1 LNKFSA
7 LGLSDL
13 LTKSLQDMGIETPSE
28 IQEKAIPVLIKN
40 ENHFIG
46 LAQTG
51 TGKTAA
57 FGLPLIDLI
66 DINDRHTQAIVLA
79 PTREL
84 GQQIAAQFQNFSKYL
99 PQIKV
104 LAVYGGAPISNQIRA
119 LKDKPQIIIATP
131 GRMIDLLNR
140 KALNISKIRY
150 VVLDEADE
158 MLNMGFKEDL
168 DEILKHTPEEKLT
181 WLFSATMPKEIR
193 RIVKTYMKDPIE
205 IAVNS
210 GTSTNKDIEHQ
221 YAVVKISDK
230 TEAIKRIMDVTPK
243 MKGIIFCRT
252 KRDTQALAD
261 DLKSAGYH
269 VDALNGDLSQAQRD
283 RVMRQFKA
291 HALQMIVATDVAA
304 RGIDVDNLTH
314 IIHHALPDDITYYTH
329 RSGRTGR
336 AGNKGISIAFISSR
350 DQRRLRDIERN
361 LDATFTK
368 IEIPSSKDIAE
379 KRVLQWAELLA
390 KTEVA
395 KSMNHDLLAAALET
409 LDGFSKEELISKLV
423 SNELSSLKL
432 DNSNRDLNE
441 AEGRGS
447 RSGDDRG
454 SRGRGRDRDRGD
466 RGDRGGDRGG
476 RRSDRGD
483 RGGDRDTKFGG
494 DKKKEK
500 EGRRDFSRPKEW
512 MMLNIGKQDAIRKK
526 DLVEFIAG
534 EAKID
539 RRDIGDI
546 VVKNDRSYFEIEKR
560 QMDRVS
566 KSLKNFPLDDRKLEV
581 SQSTPSGK

>member
-1 LNKFSA
+1 MNKFSA
-7 LGLSDL
+7 LGLSDS
-13 LTKSLQDMGIETPSE
+13 LTRSLQDMGFESPSE

-40 ENHFIG
+40 QNHFIG

-66 DINDRHTQAIVLA
+66 DVNDRHTQAIVLA

-84 GQQIAAQFQNFSKYL
+84 GQQIAVQFQKFSKYL
-99 PQIKV
+99 PEIKV

-193 RIVKTYMKDPIE
+193 RIVKTYMHDPVE

-252 KRDTQALAD
+252 KRDTTALSD
-261 DLKSAGYH
+261 DLKAAGYH
-269 VDALNGDLSQAQRD
+269 VDALNGDLTQAQRD

-291 HALQMIVATDVAA
+291 HALQMVVATDVAA

-314 IIHHALPDDITYYTH
+314 VIHHALPDDITYYTH

-350 DQRRLRDIERN
+350 DQRRLRDIERS
-361 LDATFTK
+361 LDAGFTK
-368 IEIPSSKDIAE
+368 IEIPSAKDIAA
-379 KRVLQWAELLA
+379 KRIVQWAEVLA
-390 KTEVA
+390 NAEIDK
-395 KSMNHDLLAAALET
+395 NINLDLLQSALDT

-423 SNELSSLKL
+423 SNEIASLNL
-432 DNSNRDLNE
+432 DKSNRNLNE
-441 AEGRGS
+441 KES
-447 RSGDDRG
+447 RRSRRDDG
-454 SRGRGRDRDRGD
+454 P
-466 RGDRGGDRGG
+466 DRGGDRRGSSRD
-476 RRSDRGD
+476 RRARREREGKSDR
-483 RGGDRDTKFGG
+483 R
-494 DKKKEK
+494 
-500 EGRRDFSRPKEW
+500 EGRESRRDYSRPKEW
-512 MMLNIGKQDAIRKK
+512 MMLNIGKQDAVRKK

-546 VVKNDRSYFEIEKR
+546 VLKKDRSYFEIEKR

-566 KSLKNFPLDDRKLEV
+566 KSLRNFPLDNRKLEV

>member
-1 LNKFSA
+1 MNNFST

-13 LTKSLQDMGIETPSE
+13 LTKSLKDMGIETPSE
-28 IQEKAIPVLIKN
+28 IQAKAIPVLIKN
-40 ENHFIG
+40 QNHFIG

-84 GQQIAAQFQNFSKYL
+84 GQQIAVQFQNFSKYL
-99 PQIKV
+99 PEIKV

-193 RIVKTYMKDPIE
+193 RIVKTYMHDPVE

-252 KRDTQALAD
+252 KRDTTALSD
-261 DLKSAGYH
+261 ELKAAGYH

-291 HALQMIVATDVAA
+291 HALQMVVATDVAA

-314 IIHHALPDDITYYTH
+314 VIHHALPDDITYYTH

-350 DQRRLRDIERN
+350 DQRRLRDIERA
-361 LDATFTK
+361 LDAAFTK
-368 IEIPSSKDIAE
+368 IEIPSSKDIAS
-379 KRVLQWAELLA
+379 KRIAQWAEVLA
-390 KTEVA
+390 KAEID
-395 KSMNHDLLAAALET
+395 KSVNLDLLQSALDT
-409 LDGFSKEELISKLV
+409 LESFSKEELISKLV
-423 SNELSSLKL
+423 SNEIASLKL
-432 DNSNRDLNE
+432 DKSNRDLNE
-441 AEGRGS
+441 KE
-447 RSGDDRG
+447 G
-454 SRGRGRDRDRGD
+454 SRGKRRDDGP
-466 RGDRGGDRGG
+466 DRGGDRRGSSRDRRERRGEGKSESTG
-476 RRSDRGD
+476 RRER
-483 RGGDRDTKFGG
+483 RTDTT
-494 DKKKEK
+494 EK
-500 EGRRDFSRPKEW
+500 AEGRRDYSRPKEW

-546 VVKNDRSYFEIEKR
+546 VLKNDRSYFEIEKR

-566 KSLKNFPLDDRKLEV
+566 KSLRNFPLDDKKLEV

>member
-1 LNKFSA
+1 MNKFSA
-7 LGLSDL
+7 LGLSDS
-13 LTKSLQDMGIETPSE
+13 LTRSLQDMGFESPSE
-28 IQEKAIPVLIKN
+28 IQDKAIPVLIKN
-40 ENHFIG
+40 QNHFIG

-66 DINDRHTQAIVLA
+66 DVNDRHTQAIVLA

-84 GQQIAAQFQNFSKYL
+84 GQQIAVQFQKFSKYL
-99 PQIKV
+99 PEIKV

-193 RIVKTYMKDPIE
+193 RIVKTYMHDPVE
-205 IAVNS
+205 ISVNS

-230 TEAIKRIMDVTPK
+230 TEAIKRIMDVTPN

-252 KRDTQALAD
+252 KRDTTALSD
-261 DLKSAGYH
+261 ELKAAGYH
-269 VDALNGDLSQAQRD
+269 VDALNGDLTQAQRD

-291 HALQMIVATDVAA
+291 HALQMVVATDVAA

-314 IIHHALPDDITYYTH
+314 VIHHALPDDITYYTH

-350 DQRRLRDIERN
+350 DQRRLRDIERS
-361 LDATFTK
+361 LDAGFTK
-368 IEIPSSKDIAE
+368 IEIPSSKDIAA
-379 KRVLQWAELLA
+379 KRIVQWAEVLA
-390 KTEVA
+390 NAEIDK
-395 KSMNHDLLAAALET
+395 NINLDLLQSALDT
-409 LDGFSKEELISKLV
+409 LEKFSKEELISKLV
-423 SNELSSLKL
+423 SNEIASLKL
-432 DNSNRDLNE
+432 DKSNRDLNE
-441 AEGRGS
+441 KEGKRS
-447 RSGDDRG
+447 RRDDG
-454 SRGRGRDRDRGD
+454 P
-466 RGDRGGDRGG
+466 DRGGDRRGSSRDRRERRG
-476 RRSDRGD
+476 EGRGVRSSDRRERRSDSGERS
-483 RGGDRDTKFGG
+483 
-494 DKKKEK
+494 
-500 EGRRDFSRPKEW
+500 EGRRDYSRPKEW

-546 VVKNDRSYFEIEKR
+546 VLKNDRSYFEIEKR

-566 KSLKNFPLDDRKLEV
+566 KSLRNFPLDDRKLEV

>member
-1 LNKFSA
+1 MNKFSE

-13 LTKSLQDMGIETPSE
+13 LTKSLAEMGIESPTE
-28 IQEKAIPVLIKN
+28 IQEKSIPILIQN
-40 ENHFIG
+40 EKDFIG

-66 DINDRHTQAIVLA
+66 DVNDRHSQAIVLA

-104 LAVYGGAPISNQIRA
+104 VAVYGGAPISNQIRA

-140 KALNISKIRY
+140 KALLIDKIRY

-158 MLNMGFKEDL
+158 MLNMGFKEDI
-168 DEILKHTPEEKLT
+168 DEILSHTPAEKLT

-193 RIVKTYMKDPIE
+193 RIVKTYMKDPAE
-205 IAVNS
+205 VSVNS

-261 DLKSAGYH
+261 DLKHAGYH

-291 HALQMIVATDVAA
+291 HSLQMIVATDVAA

-314 IIHHALPDDITYYTH
+314 VIHHSLPDDITYYTH

-350 DQRRLRDIERN
+350 DQRRLRDIERG
-361 LDATFTK
+361 LDAAFQK
-368 IEIPSSKDIAE
+368 IEIPSSAIIAE
-379 KRVLQWAELLA
+379 KRVLQWAEVLA
-390 KTEVA
+390 NAPVRNNLDNFLMTK
-395 KSMNHDLLAAALET
+395 ALET
-409 LDGFSKEELISKLV
+409 LEQFSKEEIIAKLV
-423 SNELSSLKL
+423 SAELDSLKL
-432 DNSNRDLNE
+432 DKSARDLNE
-441 AEGRGS
+441 KESKSSRREGRDSGRNS
-447 RSGDDRG
+447 RENREGGNRRDRRERDKG
-454 SRGRGRDRDRGD
+454 KGRDRGERADRSKD
-466 RGDRGGDRGG
+466 KEP
-476 RRSDRGD
+476 RRNYD
-483 RGGDRDTKFGG
+483 
-494 DKKKEK
+494 
-500 EGRRDFSRPKEW
+500 RPKEW
-512 MMLNIGKQDAIRKK
+512 LMLNIGKKDQIRKK
-526 DLVEFIAG
+526 DLVEFIAT

-546 VVKNDRSYFEIEKR
+546 VLKNDRAYFEVEKK
-560 QMDRVS
+560 QMDRVT
-566 KSLKNFPLDDRKLEV
+566 KGLKNFPLENGKLQV

>member
-7 LGLSDL
+7 LGLSDS
-13 LTKSLQDMGIETPSE
+13 LTRSLQDMGFESPSE
-28 IQEKAIPVLIKN
+28 IQDKAIPVLIKN
-40 ENHFIG
+40 QNHFIG

-66 DINDRHTQAIVLA
+66 DVNDRHTQAIVLA

-84 GQQIAAQFQNFSKYL
+84 GQQIAVQFQKFSKYL
-99 PQIKV
+99 PEIKV

-193 RIVKTYMKDPIE
+193 RIVKTYMHDPVE
-205 IAVNS
+205 ISVNS

-230 TEAIKRIMDVTPK
+230 TEAIKRIMDVTPN

-252 KRDTQALAD
+252 KRDTTALSD
-261 DLKSAGYH
+261 ELKAAGYH
-269 VDALNGDLSQAQRD
+269 VDALNGDLTQAQRD

-291 HALQMIVATDVAA
+291 HALQMVVATDVAA

-314 IIHHALPDDITYYTH
+314 VIHHALPDDITYYTH

-350 DQRRLRDIERN
+350 DQRRLRDIERS
-361 LDATFTK
+361 LDAGFTK
-368 IEIPSSKDIAE
+368 IEIPSSKDIAA
-379 KRVLQWAELLA
+379 KRIVQWAEVLA
-390 KTEVA
+390 NAEIDK
-395 KSMNHDLLAAALET
+395 NINLDLLQSALDT
-409 LDGFSKEELISKLV
+409 LEKFSKEELISKLV
-423 SNELSSLKL
+423 SNEIASLKL
-432 DNSNRDLNE
+432 DKSNRDLNE
-441 AEGRGS
+441 KEGKRS
-447 RSGDDRG
+447 RRDDG
-454 SRGRGRDRDRGD
+454 P
-466 RGDRGGDRGG
+466 DRGGDRRGSSRDRRERRG
-476 RRSDRGD
+476 EGKGVRSSDRRERRSDSGERSEGS
-483 RGGDRDTKFGG
+483 
-494 DKKKEK
+494 
-500 EGRRDFSRPKEW
+500 EGRRDYSRPKEW

-546 VVKNDRSYFEIEKR
+546 VLKNDRSYFEIEKR

-566 KSLKNFPLDDRKLEV
+566 KSLRNFPLDDRKLEV

>member
-7 LGLSDL
+7 LGLSDS
-13 LTKSLQDMGIETPSE
+13 LTRSLQDMGFESPSE
-28 IQEKAIPVLIKN
+28 IQDKAIPVLIKN
-40 ENHFIG
+40 QNHFIG

-66 DINDRHTQAIVLA
+66 DVNDRHTQAIVLA

-84 GQQIAAQFQNFSKYL
+84 GQQIAVQFQKFSKYL
-99 PQIKV
+99 PEIKV

-193 RIVKTYMKDPIE
+193 RIVKTYMHDPVE
-205 IAVNS
+205 ISVNS

-230 TEAIKRIMDVTPK
+230 TEAIKRIMDVTPN

-252 KRDTQALAD
+252 KRDTTALSD
-261 DLKSAGYH
+261 ELKAAGYH
-269 VDALNGDLSQAQRD
+269 VDALNGDLTQAQRD

-291 HALQMIVATDVAA
+291 HALQMVVATDVAA

-314 IIHHALPDDITYYTH
+314 VIHHALPDDITYYTH

-350 DQRRLRDIERN
+350 DQRRLRDIERS
-361 LDATFTK
+361 LDAGFTK
-368 IEIPSSKDIAE
+368 IEIPSSKDIAA
-379 KRVLQWAELLA
+379 KRIVQWAEVLA
-390 KTEVA
+390 NAEIDK
-395 KSMNHDLLAAALET
+395 NINLDLLQSALDT
-409 LDGFSKEELISKLV
+409 LEKFSKEELISKLV
-423 SNELSSLKL
+423 SNEIASLKL
-432 DNSNRDLNE
+432 DKSNRDLNE
-441 AEGRGS
+441 KEGKRS
-447 RSGDDRG
+447 RRDDG
-454 SRGRGRDRDRGD
+454 P
-466 RGDRGGDRGG
+466 DRGGDRRGSSRDRRERRG
-476 RRSDRGD
+476 EGRGVRSSDRRERRSDSGERS
-483 RGGDRDTKFGG
+483 
-494 DKKKEK
+494 
-500 EGRRDFSRPKEW
+500 EGRRDYSRPKEW

-546 VVKNDRSYFEIEKR
+546 VLKNDRSYFEIEKR

-566 KSLKNFPLDDRKLEV
+566 KSLRNFPLDDRKLEV

>member
-1 LNKFSA
+1 MNKFSA
-7 LGLSDL
+7 LGLSDS
-13 LTKSLQDMGIETPSE
+13 LTRSLQDMGFESPSE
-28 IQEKAIPVLIKN
+28 IQDKAIPVLIKN
-40 ENHFIG
+40 QNHFIG

-66 DINDRHTQAIVLA
+66 DVNDRHTQAIVLA

-84 GQQIAAQFQNFSKYL
+84 GQQIAVQFQKFSKYL
-99 PQIKV
+99 PEIKV

-193 RIVKTYMKDPIE
+193 RIVKTYMHDPVE
-205 IAVNS
+205 ISVNS

-230 TEAIKRIMDVTPK
+230 TEAIKRIMDVTPN

-252 KRDTQALAD
+252 KRDTTALSD
-261 DLKSAGYH
+261 ELKAAGYH
-269 VDALNGDLSQAQRD
+269 VDALNGDLTQAQRD

-291 HALQMIVATDVAA
+291 HALQMVVATDVAA

-314 IIHHALPDDITYYTH
+314 VIHHALPDDITYYTH

-350 DQRRLRDIERN
+350 DQRRLRDIERS
-361 LDATFTK
+361 LDAGFTK
-368 IEIPSSKDIAE
+368 IEIPSSKDIAA
-379 KRVLQWAELLA
+379 KRIVQWAEVLA
-390 KTEVA
+390 NAEIDK
-395 KSMNHDLLAAALET
+395 NINLDLLQSALDT
-409 LDGFSKEELISKLV
+409 LEKFSKEELISKLV
-423 SNELSSLKL
+423 SNEIASLKL
-432 DNSNRDLNE
+432 DKSNRDLNE
-441 AEGRGS
+441 KEGKRS
-447 RSGDDRG
+447 RRDDG
-454 SRGRGRDRDRGD
+454 P
-466 RGDRGGDRGG
+466 DRGGDRRGSSRDRRERRG
-476 RRSDRGD
+476 EGKGVRSSDRRERRSDSGERSEGS
-483 RGGDRDTKFGG
+483 
-494 DKKKEK
+494 
-500 EGRRDFSRPKEW
+500 EGRRDYSRPKEW

-546 VVKNDRSYFEIEKR
+546 VLKNDRSYFEIEKR

-566 KSLKNFPLDDRKLEV
+566 KSLRNFPLDDRKLEV

>member
-1 LNKFSA
+1 MNKFSA
-7 LGLSDL
+7 LGLSDS
-13 LTKSLQDMGIETPSE
+13 LTRSLQDMGFESPSE

-40 ENHFIG
+40 QNHFIG

-66 DINDRHTQAIVLA
+66 DVNDRHTQAIVLA

-84 GQQIAAQFQNFSKYL
+84 GQQIAVQFQNFSKYL
-99 PQIKV
+99 PEIKV

-119 LKDKPQIIIATP
+119 LKNKPQIIIATP

-193 RIVKTYMKDPIE
+193 RIVKTYMHDPVE

-221 YAVVKISDK
+221 YAVVKVSDK

-252 KRDTQALAD
+252 KRDTTALSD
-261 DLKSAGYH
+261 ELKSAGYH

-291 HALQMIVATDVAA
+291 HALQMVVATDVAA

-314 IIHHALPDDITYYTH
+314 VIHHALPDDITYYTH

-350 DQRRLRDIERN
+350 DQRRLRDIERS
-361 LDATFTK
+361 LDAGFTK
-368 IEIPSSKDIAE
+368 IDIPSSKDIAA
-379 KRVLQWAELLA
+379 KRIAQWAEVLA
-390 KTEVA
+390 KSEVDQNI
-395 KSMNHDLLAAALET
+395 NHDLLQSALDT
-409 LDGFSKEELISKLV
+409 LGSFSKEELIAKLV
-423 SNELSSLKL
+423 ANEVASLKL
-432 DNSNRDLNE
+432 DKSNRDLNE
-441 AEGRGS
+441 KEGK
-447 RSGDDRG
+447 
-454 SRGRGRDRDRGD
+454 RGRRDDGP
-466 RGDRGGDRGG
+466 DRGGDRRGSSRD
-476 RRSDRGD
+476 RRARRERDGKSDR
-483 RGGDRDTKFGG
+483 R
-494 DKKKEK
+494 
-500 EGRRDFSRPKEW
+500 EGRESRRDYSRPKEW
-512 MMLNIGKQDAIRKK
+512 MMLNIGKQDAVRKK

-546 VVKNDRSYFEIEKR
+546 VLKKDRSYFEIEKR

>member
-1 LNKFSA
+1 MNKFSA

-13 LTKSLQDMGIETPSE
+13 LTKSLQDMGFESPSE
-28 IQEKAIPVLIKN
+28 IQEKAIPVLIQN
-40 ENHFIG
+40 QNHFIG

-99 PQIKV
+99 PEIKV

-158 MLNMGFKEDL
+158 MLNMGFKDDL
-168 DEILKHTPEEKLT
+168 DEILSHTPKEKLT

-193 RIVKTYMKDPIE
+193 RIVKTYMHDPVE
-205 IAVNS
+205 ISVNS

-221 YAVVKISDK
+221 YAVVKVSDK

-291 HALQMIVATDVAA
+291 HALQMVVATDVAA

-314 IIHHALPDDITYYTH
+314 VIHHALPDDITYYTH

-336 AGNKGISIAFISSR
+336 AGNKGISIAFISAR
-350 DQRRLRDIERN
+350 DQRRLREIERN
-361 LDATFTK
+361 LDASFSK
-368 IEIPSSKDIAE
+368 IEIPSAKDIAE
-379 KRVLQWAELLA
+379 KRILQWAELLA
-390 KTEVA
+390 KTEI
-395 KSMNHDLLAAALET
+395 SSHINHDLLSAAFEPLSS
-409 LDGFSKEELISKLV
+409 FSKEELISKLV

-432 DNSNRDLNE
+432 DKSNRDLNE
-441 AEGRGS
+441 AEGRSS
-447 RSGDDRG
+447 RGGDDRG
-454 SRGRGRDRDRGD
+454 SRGRGRDRGE
-466 RGDRGGDRGG
+466 RGG
-476 RRSDRGD
+476 RRSE
-483 RGGDRDTKFGG
+483 RGGDRDTRFG

-500 EGRRDFSRPKEW
+500 KEGRRDYSRPKEW

-566 KSLKNFPLDDRKLEV
+566 KSLRNFPLDDRKLEV

>member
-1 LNKFSA
+1 
-7 LGLSDL
+7 
-13 LTKSLQDMGIETPSE
+13 MGFESPSE

-40 ENHFIG
+40 QNHFIG

-66 DINDRHTQAIVLA
+66 DVNDRHTQAIVLA

-84 GQQIAAQFQNFSKYL
+84 GQQIAVQFQKFSKYL
-99 PQIKV
+99 PEIKV

-193 RIVKTYMKDPIE
+193 RIVKTYMHDPVE

-252 KRDTQALAD
+252 KRDTTALSD
-261 DLKSAGYH
+261 DLKAAGYH
-269 VDALNGDLSQAQRD
+269 VDALNGDLTQAQRD

-291 HALQMIVATDVAA
+291 HALQMVVATDVAA

-314 IIHHALPDDITYYTH
+314 VIHHALPDDITYYTH

-350 DQRRLRDIERN
+350 DQRRLRDIERS
-361 LDATFTK
+361 LDAGFTK
-368 IEIPSSKDIAE
+368 IEIPSAKDIAA
-379 KRVLQWAELLA
+379 KRIVQWAEVLA
-390 KTEVA
+390 NAEIDK
-395 KSMNHDLLAAALET
+395 NINLDLLQSALDT

-423 SNELSSLKL
+423 SNEIASLNL
-432 DNSNRDLNE
+432 DKSNRNLNE
-441 AEGRGS
+441 KES
-447 RSGDDRG
+447 RRSRRDDG
-454 SRGRGRDRDRGD
+454 P
-466 RGDRGGDRGG
+466 DRGGDRRGSSRD
-476 RRSDRGD
+476 RRARREREGKSDR
-483 RGGDRDTKFGG
+483 R
-494 DKKKEK
+494 
-500 EGRRDFSRPKEW
+500 EGRESRRDYSRPKEW
-512 MMLNIGKQDAIRKK
+512 MMLNIGKQDAVRKK

-546 VVKNDRSYFEIEKR
+546 VLKKDRSYFEIEKR

-566 KSLKNFPLDDRKLEV
+566 KSLRNFPLDNRKLEV

>member
-1 LNKFSA
+1 MNKFSA
-7 LGLSDL
+7 LGLSDS
-13 LTKSLQDMGIETPSE
+13 LTRSLQDMGFESPSE
-28 IQEKAIPVLIKN
+28 IQDKAIPVLIKN
-40 ENHFIG
+40 QNHFIG

-66 DINDRHTQAIVLA
+66 DVNDRHTQAIVLA

-84 GQQIAAQFQNFSKYL
+84 GQQIAVQFQKFSKYL
-99 PQIKV
+99 PEIKV

-193 RIVKTYMKDPIE
+193 RIVKTYMHDPVE
-205 IAVNS
+205 ISVNS

-230 TEAIKRIMDVTPK
+230 TEAIKRIMDVTPN

-252 KRDTQALAD
+252 KRDTTALSD
-261 DLKSAGYH
+261 ELKAAGYH
-269 VDALNGDLSQAQRD
+269 VDALNGDLTQAQRD

-291 HALQMIVATDVAA
+291 HALQMVVATDVAA

-314 IIHHALPDDITYYTH
+314 VIHHALPDDITYYTH

-350 DQRRLRDIERN
+350 DQRRLRDIERS
-361 LDATFTK
+361 LDAGFTK
-368 IEIPSSKDIAE
+368 IEIPSSKDIAA
-379 KRVLQWAELLA
+379 KRIVQWAEVLA
-390 KTEVA
+390 NAEIDK
-395 KSMNHDLLAAALET
+395 NINLDLLQSALDT
-409 LDGFSKEELISKLV
+409 LEKFSKEELISKLV
-423 SNELSSLKL
+423 SNEIASLKL
-432 DNSNRDLNE
+432 DKSNRDLNE
-441 AEGRGS
+441 KEGKRS
-447 RSGDDRG
+447 RRDDG
-454 SRGRGRDRDRGD
+454 P
-466 RGDRGGDRGG
+466 DRGGDRRGSSRDRRERRG
-476 RRSDRGD
+476 EGKGVRSSDRRERRSDSGERS
-483 RGGDRDTKFGG
+483 
-494 DKKKEK
+494 
-500 EGRRDFSRPKEW
+500 EGRRDYSRPKEW

-546 VVKNDRSYFEIEKR
+546 VLKNDRSYFEIEKR

-566 KSLKNFPLDDRKLEV
+566 KSLRNFPLDDRKLEV